1 MLHNLHAYTEPGHDY
16 PAYVS
21 INCDGHGE
29 HTITVRSRGDA
40 GRNVGVMTLTP
51 EQLERLACDLLRR
64 LGKPTYT
71 PPDPLLI
78 TDALA
83 RDDKPLR
90 ERIKSAHN
98 D

>member
-1 MLHNLHAYTEPGHDY
+1 MLHNLYAHTEPGHEY

-21 INCDGHGE
+21 INRDEHGK

-51 EQLERLACDLLRR
+51 EQLELLACDLLRA
-64 LGKPTYT
+64 LGRPSYT
-71 PPDPLLI
+71 PPDPLAFVPRNDGK
-78 TDALA
+78 T
-83 RDDKPLR
+83 LR
-90 ERIKSAHN
+90 ERIKGAEN